1 MGIVRVEK
9 TKNYSVVNNTGLR
22 DERLSWKAK
31 GILAYILTLPDDW
44 VFYREELATHAKDGL
59 DSLRSGMKEL
69 KEYGY
74 LQRIPIRNDKNKI
87 VSWETVIHEVPQVEP
102 LVGFP
107 PVEEPPM
114 ENPLV
119 ENPPVENPE
128 LLNTNILNTNILST
142 NKLNTNIQNTNY
154 YHDDNKE
161 SKSHVLV
168 DEEFKVSYNFL
179 KGEGIPLSEI
189 AITELGEFCDSFG
202 SELIKHAAHKAID
215 ENKPKWNYIKA
226 ILKSWEKQKVKTL
239 DDVAALDRRFEMSKN
254 KRLNGSG
261 PGRSNR
267 KEIVP
272 DWLREDVEPTK
283 KEIEKQNSQSIDE
296 ERERLQEVL
305 NKYKS

>member
-9 TKNYSVVNNTGLR
+9 NKNYSVVNNTGLR

-74 LQRIPIRNDKNKI
+74 LQRLPIRNDKNKI

-102 LVGFP
+102 LADFP
-107 PVEEPPM
+107 PVEEPPV
-114 ENPLV
+114 EKPPV
-119 ENPPVENPE
+119 ENPPVGNPE
-128 LLNTNILNTNILST
+128 LLNTNIPST
-142 NKLNTNIQNTNY
+142 NKLNTNIPNTNHH
-154 YHDDNKE
+154 HDDKDE

-168 DEEFKVSYNFL
+168 DEEFKISYNFL
-179 KGEGIPLSEI
+179 REKGIPLSEI
-189 AITELGEFCDSFG
+189 AITELGEFCDLFG
-202 SELIKHAAHKAID
+202 RELILHATNKAID
-215 ENKPKWNYIKA
+215 ENAPKWNYVKA
-226 ILKSWEKQKVKTL
+226 ILKNWEKQKVKSL

-254 KRLNGSG
+254 SKFNRSG
-261 PGRSNR
+261 KSHSNR

-272 DWLREDVEPTK
+272 DWLREDDEPAKREVEK
-283 KEIEKQNSQSIDE
+283 KQSQSTDE
-296 ERERLQEVL
+296 ERKRLEEVL
-305 NKYKS
+305 KQYKS

>member
-9 TKNYSVVNNTGLR
+9 NKNYSVVNNTGLR

-74 LQRIPIRNDKNKI
+74 LQRLPIRSDNNKI

-102 LVGFP
+102 LADFP
-107 PVEEPPM
+107 PVEEPPV
-114 ENPLV
+114 ENPPV

-128 LLNTNILNTNILST
+128 LLNTNIPST
-142 NKLNTNIQNTNY
+142 NKLNTNIPNTNH
-154 YHDDNKE
+154 HDDKDE

-168 DEEFKVSYNFL
+168 DEDFKISYNFL
-179 KGEGIPLSEI
+179 REKGIPLSEI
-189 AITELGEFCDSFG
+189 AITELGEFCDLFG
-202 SELIKHAAHKAID
+202 RELILHATNKAID
-215 ENKPKWNYIKA
+215 ENAPKWNYIKA
-226 ILKSWEKQKVKTL
+226 ILKNWQKQKVKTL

-254 KRLNGSG
+254 RNYKRSG
-261 PGRSNR
+261 TGHSSR

-272 DWLREDVEPTK
+272 DWLLEDDKPTK
-283 KEIEKQNSQSIDE
+283 KEIEKQNSQSIAE

>member
-9 TKNYSVVNNTGLR
+9 NKNYSVVNNTGLR

-74 LQRIPIRNDKNKI
+74 LQRLPIRNENNKI

-102 LVGFP
+102 LAGFP
-107 PVEEPPM
+107 PVEEPP
-114 ENPLV
+114 V
-119 ENPPVENPE
+119 ENPPVGNPE
-128 LLNTNILNTNILST
+128 LLNTNIPST
-142 NKLNTNIQNTNY
+142 NKLNTDIPNTNH
-154 YHDDNKE
+154 HDDKDE

-168 DEEFKVSYNFL
+168 DEEFKISYNFL
-179 KGEGIPLSEI
+179 REKGIPLSEI
-189 AITELGEFCDSFG
+189 AITELGEFCDLFG
-202 SELIKHAAHKAID
+202 RELILHATNKAID
-215 ENKPKWNYIKA
+215 ENAPKWNYIKA
-226 ILKSWEKQKVKTL
+226 ILKNWQKQKVKTL

-254 KRLNGSG
+254 RKFNRSG
-261 PGRSNR
+261 TGHSNR

-283 KEIEKQNSQSIDE
+283 KEIEKQHSQSIDE

>member
-9 TKNYSVVNNTGLR
+9 NKNYSVVNNTGLR

-102 LVGFP
+102 LVDFPPMEEP
-107 PVEEPPM
+107 PVEK
-114 ENPLV
+114 PL
-119 ENPPVENPE
+119 VENPE
-128 LLNTNILNTNILST
+128 LLNTNIPST

-154 YHDDNKE
+154 YHDNKE
-161 SKSHVLV
+161 SKSHELV

-179 KGEGIPLSEI
+179 KNEGIPLSEI

-272 DWLREDVEPTK
+272 EWLREDVEPTK
-283 KEIEKQNSQSIDE
+283 KEIEMQTSQSIDE
-296 ERERLQEVL
+296 ERERLREVL

>member
-1 MGIVRVEK
+1 MGIIRVEK
-9 TKNYSVVNNTGLR
+9 NRNYSVINNTGLR

-44 VFYREELATHAKDGL
+44 VFYREELATHAKDGI
-59 DSLRSGMKEL
+59 DSLKSGMKEL

-74 LQRIPIRNDKNKI
+74 VKRNPIRNDKNKI
-87 VSWETVIHEVPQVEP
+87 VSWETVIHEVPQQEEP
-102 LVGFP
+102 LADFP
-107 PVEEPPM
+107 P
-114 ENPLV
+114 V
-119 ENPPVENPE
+119 ENPPVEIPPVGNPPVE
-128 LLNTNILNTNILST
+128 NPLLLNTNILST

-179 KGEGIPLSEI
+179 KNEGIPLREI

-272 DWLREDVEPTK
+272 DWLREDVETTK

>member
-9 TKNYSVVNNTGLR
+9 NKNYSVVNNTGLR

-102 LVGFP
+102 LEGFP

-128 LLNTNILNTNILST
+128 LLNTNIPNT

-179 KGEGIPLSEI
+179 KNEGIPLSEI

-202 SELIKHAAHKAID
+202 SELIKHAAHKA
-215 ENKPKWNYIKA
+215 
-226 ILKSWEKQKVKTL
+226 
-239 DDVAALDRRFEMSKN
+239 
-254 KRLNGSG
+254 
-261 PGRSNR
+261 
-267 KEIVP
+267 
-272 DWLREDVEPTK
+272 
-283 KEIEKQNSQSIDE
+283 
-296 ERERLQEVL
+296 
-305 NKYKS
+305 

>member
-9 TKNYSVVNNTGLR
+9 NKNYSVVNNTGLR

-74 LQRIPIRNDKNKI
+74 LQRLPIRNNNKKI

-102 LVGFP
+102 LADFP
-107 PVEEPPM
+107 PVEEPPV
-114 ENPLV
+114 ENPPV
-119 ENPPVENPE
+119 GNPPVENPE
-128 LLNTNILNTNILST
+128 LLNTNIPST
-142 NKLNTNIQNTNY
+142 NKLNTNIQNTNH
-154 YHDDNKE
+154 HDKDE

-168 DEEFKVSYNFL
+168 DEEFKISYNFL
-179 KGEGIPLSEI
+179 ISEGIPLSEI

-202 SELIKHAAHKAID
+202 SELIKHAANKAID
-215 ENKPKWNYIKA
+215 ENAPKWNYIKA
-226 ILKSWEKQKVKTL
+226 ILKNWQKQKVKTL
-239 DDVAALDRRFEMSKN
+239 DDVTALDKRFEMSKN
-254 KRLNGSG
+254 RKSDKSG
-261 PGRSNR
+261 ISHLAR
-267 KEIVP
+267 KEMVP
-272 DWLREDVEPTK
+272 DWLREDAEPIK
-283 KEIEKQNSQSIDE
+283 KEIEKQNSQSINE
-296 ERERLQEVL
+296 ERQRLKEVL

>member
-9 TKNYSVVNNTGLR
+9 NKNYSVVNNTGLR

-74 LQRIPIRNDKNKI
+74 LQRLPIRNDNNKI

-102 LVGFP
+102 LADFP
-107 PVEEPPM
+107 PVEEPP
-114 ENPLV
+114 V
-119 ENPPVENPE
+119 ENPPVENSE
-128 LLNTNILNTNILST
+128 LLNTNIPST
-142 NKLNTNIQNTNY
+142 NKLNTNIPNTNHH
-154 YHDDNKE
+154 HDDKDE

-168 DEEFKVSYNFL
+168 DEEFKISYNFL
-179 KGEGIPLSEI
+179 REKGIPLSEI
-189 AITELGEFCDSFG
+189 AITELGEFCDLFG
-202 SELIKHAAHKAID
+202 RALILHATNKAID
-215 ENKPKWNYIKA
+215 ENAPKWNYIKA
-226 ILKSWEKQKVKTL
+226 ILKNWQKQKVKTL
-239 DDVAALDRRFEMSKN
+239 DDVAALDKRFEMSKN
-254 KRLNGSG
+254 RKSNRSG
-261 PGRSNR
+261 TGHSNR
-267 KEIVP
+267 KEMVP

-283 KEIEKQNSQSIDE
+283 KELEKQNSHSTDE

>member
-9 TKNYSVVNNTGLR
+9 NKNYSVVNNTGLR

-69 KEYGY
+69 KEHGY
-74 LQRIPIRNDKNKI
+74 LQRIPIRNDNNKI

-107 PVEEPPM
+107 PMEEPP
-114 ENPLV
+114 V
-119 ENPPVENPE
+119 ENPPVENPPVGNPT
-128 LLNTNILNTNILST
+128 LLNTNIPST
-142 NKLNTNIQNTNY
+142 NKLNTNIPSTNHH
-154 YHDDNKE
+154 HDKDE

-168 DEEFKVSYNFL
+168 DEEFKISYNFL
-179 KGEGIPLSEI
+179 KEKGIPLSEI

-202 SELIKHAAHKAID
+202 SELIKHAANKAID
-215 ENKPKWNYIKA
+215 ENAPKWNYIKA
-226 ILKSWEKQKVKTL
+226 ILRNWQKQKVKKL

-254 KRLNGSG
+254 RTFNRSG
-261 PGRSNR
+261 TGHSNR
-267 KEIVP
+267 KEMVP

-283 KEIEKQNSQSIDE
+283 KEIEKQNPQSIAE
-296 ERERLQEVL
+296 ERERLQEIL
-305 NKYKS
+305 KQYKS

>member
-74 LQRIPIRNDKNKI
+74 LQRLPIRNDNNKI

-102 LVGFP
+102 LADFP
-107 PVEEPPM
+107 PVENPP
-114 ENPLV
+114 V
-119 ENPPVENPE
+119 GNPPVENPE
-128 LLNTNILNTNILST
+128 LLNTNIPST
-142 NKLNTNIQNTNY
+142 NKLNTNIPNTNHH
-154 YHDDNKE
+154 HDKDE

-168 DEEFKVSYNFL
+168 DEEFKISYNFL
-179 KGEGIPLSEI
+179 KEKGIPLSEI
-189 AITELGEFCDSFG
+189 AITELGEFCDLFG
-202 SELIKHAAHKAID
+202 RELILHATNKAID
-215 ENKPKWNYIKA
+215 ENAPKWNYIKA
-226 ILKSWEKQKVKTL
+226 ILKNWQKQKVKTL
-239 DDVAALDRRFEMSKN
+239 DDVVALDRRFEMSKN
-254 KRLNGSG
+254 RNFKRSDTGQ
-261 PGRSNR
+261 SNR

>member
-9 TKNYSVVNNTGLR
+9 NKNYSVVNNTGLR

-74 LQRIPIRNDKNKI
+74 LQRLPIRNNNNKI

-102 LVGFP
+102 LADFP
-107 PVEEPPM
+107 PVEEPP
-114 ENPLV
+114 V
-119 ENPPVENPE
+119 GNPPVENPE
-128 LLNTNILNTNILST
+128 LLNTNIPST
-142 NKLNTNIQNTNY
+142 NKLNTNIPNTNH
-154 YHDDNKE
+154 YHDDKDE

-168 DEEFKVSYNFL
+168 DEEFKISYNFL
-179 KGEGIPLSEI
+179 GEKGIPLSEI
-189 AITELGEFCDSFG
+189 AITELGEFCDLFG
-202 SELIKHAAHKAID
+202 RELILHATNKAID
-215 ENKPKWNYIKA
+215 ENAPKWNYIKA
-226 ILKSWEKQKVKTL
+226 ILKNWQKQKVKTL

-254 KRLNGSG
+254 RKSNRSG
-261 PGRSNR
+261 TVHSNR
-267 KEIVP
+267 KEMVP

-283 KEIEKQNSQSIDE
+283 KELEKQNSQSTDE

>member
-1 MGIVRVEK
+1 MGIIRVEK
-9 TKNYSVVNNTGLR
+9 NRNYSVINNTGLR

-44 VFYREELATHAKDGL
+44 VFYREELATHSKDGI
-59 DSLRSGMKEL
+59 DSLKSGMKEL

-74 LQRIPIRNDKNKI
+74 VKRAPIRNDKNKI
-87 VSWETVIHEVPQVEP
+87 VSWETVIHEVPQEEP
-102 LVGFP
+102 LADFP
-107 PVEEPPM
+107 PVEIPP
-114 ENPLV
+114 V
-119 ENPPVENPE
+119 GNPPVENPL
-128 LLNTNILNTNILST
+128 LLNTNIPST

-154 YHDDNKE
+154 HHDDKE

-179 KGEGIPLSEI
+179 KGESIPLSEI

-202 SELIKHAAHKAID
+202 SELIKHAANKAID

-239 DDVAALDRRFEMSKN
+239 DDVAALDKRFEMSKN
-254 KRLNGSG
+254 RKSNGSG
-261 PGRSNR
+261 PGHSNR

>member
-9 TKNYSVVNNTGLR
+9 NKNYSVVNNTGLR

-74 LQRIPIRNDKNKI
+74 LQRIPIRNDNNKI

-102 LVGFP
+102 LVDFP
-107 PVEEPPM
+107 PVEEPPV
-114 ENPLV
+114 ENPPV

-128 LLNTNILNTNILST
+128 LLNTNIPST
-142 NKLNTNIQNTNY
+142 NKLNTNIPNTNHH
-154 YHDDNKE
+154 HDKDE

-168 DEEFKVSYNFL
+168 DEEFKISYNFL
-179 KGEGIPLSEI
+179 KEKGIPLSEI

-202 SELIKHAAHKAID
+202 SELIKHAANKAID
-215 ENKPKWNYIKA
+215 ENAPKWNYIKA
-226 ILKSWEKQKVKTL
+226 ILKNWQKQKVQTL
-239 DDVAALDRRFEMSKN
+239 DDVTALDRRFEVSKN
-254 KRLNGSG
+254 RAFNRSG
-261 PGRSNR
+261 TGYSNR

-283 KEIEKQNSQSIDE
+283 KEIEKQNSQSIAE
-296 ERERLQEVL
+296 ERERLQEIL
-305 NKYKS
+305 KQYKS

>member
-9 TKNYSVVNNTGLR
+9 NKNYSVVNNTGLR

-44 VFYREELATHAKDGL
+44 IFYREELATHAKDGL

-74 LQRIPIRNDKNKI
+74 LQRLPIRDDNNKI

-102 LVGFP
+102 LADIP
-107 PVEEPPM
+107 PVEEPP
-114 ENPLV
+114 V
-119 ENPPVENPE
+119 ENPPVGNPPVEYPE
-128 LLNTNILNTNILST
+128 LLNTNIPST
-142 NKLNTNIQNTNY
+142 NKLNTNIPNTNHH
-154 YHDDNKE
+154 HDDKDE

-179 KGEGIPLSEI
+179 KEKGIPLSEI
-189 AITELGEFCDSFG
+189 AITELGEFCDLFG
-202 SELIKHAAHKAID
+202 RKLILHATNKAID
-215 ENKPKWNYIKA
+215 ENAPKWNYIKA
-226 ILKSWEKQKVKTL
+226 ILKNWQKQKVKTL
-239 DDVAALDRRFEMSKN
+239 DDVTALDRRFEMSKN
-254 KRLNGSG
+254 NRFNRSG
-261 PGRSNR
+261 AGRSNR
-267 KEIVP
+267 KEMVP

-283 KEIEKQNSQSIDE
+283 KAIEKQHSQSIDE

>member
-1 MGIVRVEK
+1 
-9 TKNYSVVNNTGLR
+9 
-22 DERLSWKAK
+22 
-31 GILAYILTLPDDW
+31 
-44 VFYREELATHAKDGL
+44 
-59 DSLRSGMKEL
+59 
-69 KEYGY
+69 
-74 LQRIPIRNDKNKI
+74 
-87 VSWETVIHEVPQVEP
+87 
-102 LVGFP
+102 
-107 PVEEPPM
+107 
-114 ENPLV
+114 
-119 ENPPVENPE
+119 
-128 LLNTNILNTNILST
+128 
-142 NKLNTNIQNTNY
+142 
-154 YHDDNKE
+154 
-161 SKSHVLV
+161 
-168 DEEFKVSYNFL
+168 VSYNFL
-179 KGEGIPLSEI
+179 KNEGIPLSEI

-254 KRLNGSG
+254 KRLNSSG

>member
-9 TKNYSVVNNTGLR
+9 NKNYSVVNNTGLR

-74 LQRIPIRNDKNKI
+74 LQRLPIRNDKNKI

-102 LVGFP
+102 LADFP
-107 PVEEPPM
+107 PVEEPP
-114 ENPLV
+114 V
-119 ENPPVENPE
+119 ENPPVENPPVGNPE
-128 LLNTNILNTNILST
+128 LLNTNIPST
-142 NKLNTNIQNTNY
+142 NKLNTNIPNTNHH
-154 YHDDNKE
+154 HDDKDE

-168 DEEFKVSYNFL
+168 DEEFKISYNFL
-179 KGEGIPLSEI
+179 REKGIPLSEI
-189 AITELGEFCDSFG
+189 AITELGEFSDLFG
-202 SELIKHAAHKAID
+202 RELILHATNKAID
-215 ENKPKWNYIKA
+215 ENAPKWNYVKA
-226 ILKSWEKQKVKTL
+226 ILKNWQKQKVKTL

-254 KRLNGSG
+254 SKFNRSG
-261 PGRSNR
+261 KSHSNR

-272 DWLREDVEPTK
+272 DWLREDDEPTK
-283 KEIEKQNSQSIDE
+283 REIEKKQSQSTDE
-296 ERERLQEVL
+296 ERKRLEEVL
-305 NKYKS
+305 KQYKS

>member
-9 TKNYSVVNNTGLR
+9 NKNYSVVNNTGLR

-44 VFYREELATHAKDGL
+44 IFYREELATHAKDGL

-128 LLNTNILNTNILST
+128 LLNTNIPST

-154 YHDDNKE
+154 YHDNKE
-161 SKSHVLV
+161 PKSNVLV
-168 DEEFKVSYNFL
+168 DEEFKISYNFL

-202 SELIKHAAHKAID
+202 SEFIKHAAHKAID
-215 ENKPKWNYIKA
+215 ENKPKWNYMKA
-226 ILKSWEKQKVKTL
+226 ILKSWEKQQVKTL

-272 DWLREDVEPTK
+272 DWLREDVELAK

>member
-9 TKNYSVVNNTGLR
+9 NKNYSVVNNAGLR

-74 LQRIPIRNDKNKI
+74 LLRLPIRNDNNKI

-102 LVGFP
+102 LADFP

-114 ENPLV
+114 ENPPV
-119 ENPPVENPE
+119 GNPPVENPE
-128 LLNTNILNTNILST
+128 LLNTNIPST
-142 NKLNTNIQNTNY
+142 NKLNTNIPNTNH
-154 YHDDNKE
+154 HDDKDE

-168 DEEFKVSYNFL
+168 DEDFKISYNFL
-179 KGEGIPLSEI
+179 REKGIPLSEL
-189 AITELGEFCDSFG
+189 AITELGEFCDLFG
-202 SELIKHAAHKAID
+202 RDLILHATNKAID
-215 ENKPKWNYIKA
+215 ENAPKWNYIKA
-226 ILKSWEKQKVKTL
+226 ILKNWQKQKVKTL

-254 KRLNGSG
+254 RKFNRSG
-261 PGRSNR
+261 TGRSNR
-267 KEIVP
+267 KEMVP
-272 DWLREDVEPTK
+272 DWLREDAEPTK

-296 ERERLQEVL
+296 ERERLQEML

>member
-1 MGIVRVEK
+1 WR
-9 TKNYSVVNNTGLR
+9 
-22 DERLSWKAK
+22 AK
-31 GILAYILTLPDDW
+31 GLLAYMLSLPDDW
-44 VFYREELATHAKDGL
+44 TFHATELSQHAKDSEKTTTSTL
-59 DSLRSGMKEL
+59 KEL
-69 KEYGY
+69 KKAGY
-74 LQRIPIRNDKNKI
+74 LKRYPIQNSETGKI
-87 VSWETVIHEVPQVEP
+87 SHWETIVYELPTIDTKNHRVDKPPSGETTGWKSHPMDEP
-102 LVGFP
+102 HDG
-107 PVEEPPM
+107 ETTEWTNHPM
-114 ENPLV
+114 EKCR
-119 ENPPVENPE
+119 
-128 LLNTNILNTNILST
+128 LLNTNSLLST
-142 NKLNTNIQNTNY
+142 NNIQNTNN
-154 YHDDNKE
+154 YHDDKKE

-168 DEEFKVSYNFL
+168 DEEFKVGYNFL

>member
-9 TKNYSVVNNTGLR
+9 NKNYSVVNNTGLR

-74 LQRIPIRNDKNKI
+74 LQRLPIRNDNNKI

-102 LVGFP
+102 LADFP
-107 PVEEPPM
+107 PVEEPPV
-114 ENPLV
+114 ENPPV
-119 ENPPVENPE
+119 GNPPVENPE
-128 LLNTNILNTNILST
+128 LLNTNIPST
-142 NKLNTNIQNTNY
+142 NKLNTNIPNTNHH
-154 YHDDNKE
+154 HDDKDE

-168 DEEFKVSYNFL
+168 DEEFKISYNFL
-179 KGEGIPLSEI
+179 REKGIPLSEI
-189 AITELGEFCDSFG
+189 AITELGEFCDLFG
-202 SELIKHAAHKAID
+202 RELILHATNKAID
-215 ENKPKWNYIKA
+215 ENAPKWNYIKA
-226 ILKSWEKQKVKTL
+226 ILKNWQKQKVKTL

-254 KRLNGSG
+254 RNFNRSG
-261 PGRSNR
+261 TGHSNR

-272 DWLREDVEPTK
+272 DWLREDVEPAK
-283 KEIEKQNSQSIDE
+283 KEIEKQHSQSIDE

>member
-74 LQRIPIRNDKNKI
+74 LQRLPIRNDNNKI

-102 LVGFP
+102 LADFP
-107 PVEEPPM
+107 PVG
-114 ENPLV
+114 
-119 ENPPVENPE
+119 NPPVENPE
-128 LLNTNILNTNILST
+128 LLNTNIPST
-142 NKLNTNIQNTNY
+142 NKLNTNIPNTNHH
-154 YHDDNKE
+154 HDKDE

-168 DEEFKVSYNFL
+168 DEEFKISYNFL
-179 KGEGIPLSEI
+179 KEKGIPLSEI
-189 AITELGEFCDSFG
+189 AITELGEFCDLFG
-202 SELIKHAAHKAID
+202 RELILHATNKAID
-215 ENKPKWNYIKA
+215 ENAPKWNYIKA
-226 ILKSWEKQKVKTL
+226 ILKNWQKQKVRTL

-254 KRLNGSG
+254 RNFKRSG
-261 PGRSNR
+261 TGQSNR

-272 DWLREDVEPTK
+272 DWLREDVEPPK
-283 KEIEKQNSQSIDE
+283 KEIEKPNSQSTDE
-296 ERERLQEVL
+296 ERERLQAVL

>member
-9 TKNYSVVNNTGLR
+9 NKNYSVVNNTGLR

-74 LQRIPIRNDKNKI
+74 LQRLPIRNDNNKI

-107 PVEEPPM
+107 PVEEPPV
-114 ENPLV
+114 ENPPV
-119 ENPPVENPE
+119 GNPPVENPE
-128 LLNTNILNTNILST
+128 LLNTNIPST
-142 NKLNTNIQNTNY
+142 NKLNTNIPNTNHH
-154 YHDDNKE
+154 HDDKDE

-168 DEEFKVSYNFL
+168 DEEFKISYNFL
-179 KGEGIPLSEI
+179 REKGIPLSEI
-189 AITELGEFCDSFG
+189 AITELGEFCDLFG
-202 SELIKHAAHKAID
+202 RELILHATNKAID
-215 ENKPKWNYIKA
+215 ENAPKWNYIKA
-226 ILKSWEKQKVKTL
+226 ILKNWQKQKVKTL
-239 DDVAALDRRFEMSKN
+239 DDVAALDRRFEMNKN
-254 KRLNGSG
+254 RKSNRSG
-261 PGRSNR
+261 AGHSNR
-267 KEIVP
+267 KEMVP

-283 KEIEKQNSQSIDE
+283 KELEKQNSQSTDK

>member
-9 TKNYSVVNNTGLR
+9 NKNYSVVNNTGLR

-87 VSWETVIHEVPQVEP
+87 ISWETVIHEVPQVEP
-102 LVGFP
+102 L
-107 PVEEPPM
+107 VEEPPM

-128 LLNTNILNTNILST
+128 LLNTNILST

-168 DEEFKVSYNFL
+168 DEEFKVGYNFL

-254 KRLNGSG
+254 KRLNGLG

-296 ERERLQEVL
+296 ERERLQEML

>member
-74 LQRIPIRNDKNKI
+74 LQRLPIRNDNNKI

-102 LVGFP
+102 LADFP
-107 PVEEPPM
+107 PVEEPP
-114 ENPLV
+114 EDFPPV
-119 ENPPVENPE
+119 GNPPVENPE
-128 LLNTNILNTNILST
+128 LLNTNIPST
-142 NKLNTNIQNTNY
+142 NKLNTNIPNTNHH
-154 YHDDNKE
+154 HDKDE

-168 DEEFKVSYNFL
+168 DEEFKISYNFL
-179 KGEGIPLSEI
+179 KEKGIPLSEI
-189 AITELGEFCDSFG
+189 AITELGEFCDLFG
-202 SELIKHAAHKAID
+202 RELILHATNKAID
-215 ENKPKWNYIKA
+215 ENAPKWNYIKA
-226 ILKSWEKQKVKTL
+226 IMKNWQKQKVKTL
-239 DDVAALDRRFEMSKN
+239 DDVTALDRRFEMSKN
-254 KRLNGSG
+254 RNFNRSG
-261 PGRSNR
+261 MGRSNR

-272 DWLREDVEPTK
+272 EWLREDVEPTK
-283 KEIEKQNSQSIDE
+283 KEIEKQNSQSTDE